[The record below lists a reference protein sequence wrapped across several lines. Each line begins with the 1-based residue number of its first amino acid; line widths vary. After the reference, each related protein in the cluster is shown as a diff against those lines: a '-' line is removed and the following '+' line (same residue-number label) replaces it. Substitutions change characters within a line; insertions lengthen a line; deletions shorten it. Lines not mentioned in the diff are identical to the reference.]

1 MLLEWRTDGYG
12 FDVLE
17 VWSVGYPTTEDVIAA
32 YANGADSPCFNDTVD
47 VFAMYSAVVDDIFVI
62 DTLGMVRFE
71 TNVIPNPLSEP
82 ANRAE
87 LDAQVRSLL
96 P

>member
-1 MLLEWRTDGYG
+1 MDGYG

-32 YANGADSPCFNDTVD
+32 YAGGADSACFNDTVD
-47 VFAMYSAVVDDIFVI
+47 VFAMYSAVVDDIFVV

-71 TNVIPNPLSEP
+71 MNVIPSPLSEP

-87 LDAQVRSLL
+87 LDAQVRALL